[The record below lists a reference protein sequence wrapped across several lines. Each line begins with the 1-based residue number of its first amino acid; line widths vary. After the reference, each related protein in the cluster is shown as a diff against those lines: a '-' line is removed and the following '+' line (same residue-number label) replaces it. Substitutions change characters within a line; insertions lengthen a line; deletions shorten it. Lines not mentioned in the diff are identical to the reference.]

1 MGART
6 AGDARQRRRVL
17 PQRGGVA
24 RHFGQERSGR
34 GFGQPAKRPYHGGGQ
49 TRQGRGHGVVAGAP
63 GARAG
68 ALGGAG
74 GHHRGR
80 RLLQRG
86 LPPLLAGRP
95 VRGGCHAVRRRL
107 RSHLDAGARR
117 HRLPAGRGRGGGLL
131 AQSGNGGGDVGI
143 MKGYDFHTH
152 PVLVREMTARHPELV
167 AAAREQFYIGN
178 TFQPLETF
186 HLELD
191 AAGLGKAVILPIDA
205 TTSRGYR
212 VYSNEQIAELCG
224 LSDRLGGFASVDP
237 HNEAAPDLLEHA
249 IRELGLRGLK
259 LAPPMQEFF
268 PDDAKLSGLYRR
280 GQEMGVPTPFPPR
293 GSRAAASSTAIPCA
307 SKMWRRS
314 SQSCE
319 SSWRTWRGR
328 GWWMPWHWRSS
339 IPTSPWIPRLCTSIT
354 HAISS
359 PSR

>member
-1 MGART
+1 
-6 AGDARQRRRVL
+6 
-17 PQRGGVA
+17 
-24 RHFGQERSGR
+24 
-34 GFGQPAKRPYHGGGQ
+34 
-49 TRQGRGHGVVAGAP
+49 
-63 GARAG
+63 
-68 ALGGAG
+68 
-74 GHHRGR
+74 
-80 RLLQRG
+80 
-86 LPPLLAGRP
+86 
-95 VRGGCHAVRRRL
+95 
-107 RSHLDAGARR
+107 
-117 HRLPAGRGRGGGLL
+117 
-131 AQSGNGGGDVGI
+131 

-224 LSDRLGGFASVDP
+224 LSDRLVGFASVDP

-280 GQEMGVPTPFPPR
+280 AQELGIPILFHAGMSWEP
-293 GSRAAASSTAIPCA
+293 GSRLKYGHPLRFEDVAAEFPKLRIVLAHLAWPWVVDAVALALKYPNVSLDTSALYFDNPRDFLTFAMKHQVPLTVFER
-307 SKMWRRS
+307 SLRRQLLFGS
-314 SQSCE
+314 NYPRVE
-319 SSWRTWRGR
+319 IKNMARAVRGLGFSEECLELIFHGNAEALLGGGR
-328 GWWMPWHWRSS
+328 
-339 IPTSPWIPRLCTSIT
+339 
-354 HAISS
+354 
-359 PSR
+359 